1 DAFSFVTKKFAGEWL
16 EPTYES
22 LLASSWKWN
31 GPNRPVLLDRKM
43 NPVLRSLYSGK
54 LNIITFTFLD
64 ALQFMLV
71 AFTALFLCVALRKKK
86 SISCEY
92 FTPLVIVLGMAVL
105 YLVWEAQSQ
114 YILPAYLLM
123 IPFAARG
130 FDMLLSRYE
139 NRAANNSNAANPSN
153 N

>member
-1 DAFSFVTKKFAGEWL
+1 
-16 EPTYES
+16 
-22 LLASSWKWN
+22 
-31 GPNRPVLLDRKM
+31 
-43 NPVLRSLYSGK
+43 
-54 LNIITFTFLD
+54 
-64 ALQFMLV
+64 MLV

-86 SISCEY
+86 LISCEY